1 MDDHNDDLEKVQI
14 EERKN
19 WLKVQKEA
27 EVILEEVK
35 EVVSARST
43 SYEAL
48 KKAIVRGLIKIDK
61 SRES

>member
-14 EERKN
+14 EERKK

-43 SYEAL
+43 SYEVL
-48 KKAIVRGLIKIDK
+48 KKAIVQGLIKIDK